1 MNDSDLLQAYVE
13 TKSEDAFAE
22 LVRRHLDLVFS
33 AALRQVGGDSHLAQ
47 DVAQTVF
54 NDLAR
59 KAGSLSS
66 RTVLSGWLYTSAR
79 FAAAKIVRTE
89 QRRVARERESQF
101 MNPPDQ
107 TDPPDWDRLQTVLDD
122 AMHDLK
128 DTDRDAVLLRYFKG
142 CSFEDVGKNI
152 GVSSDSARM
161 RVDRALE
168 KLRKC
173 LAKRGVVSSSA
184 ALAVVLTQ
192 QTISAAP
199 AGLAAIVASSA
210 VSAASVGTAAGIF
223 HFMAITKT
231 QAVAMAVVVAGFT
244 VPIVLQYQANQ
255 RLEQT
260 NQALLR
266 QHAETVAELEPLKT
280 EVQRLNALAAKAPER
295 AGGSNEVFQLR
306 AEVARLREAV
316 KQGARTRSIVA
327 ATRGDDPVQETLRS
341 LGLRAQQ
348 LKEHFARMPE
358 THIPEL
364 ALVSEKDW
372 LDAAASVES
381 MQSEVD
387 ARKALN
393 SLRSHAKQ
401 KFGNQVQKALR
412 KFAEANGDA
421 LPSDLSQ
428 LQPYFEQP
436 IDPAMLGRYRMI
448 QGGGKYTENNPESD
462 RALVE
467 EIATPVDQE
476 YDSLY
481 QFYRNGTS
489 SRSYNAISDA
499 LENATRRYAEANNGQ
514 LPRSASQLAGL
525 LPPNIDAQRVS
536 GFLAKIPADVMTYD
550 QYRAAGR
557 R

>member
-1 MNDSDLLQAYVE
+1 MNDSDLLQGYVE

-33 AALRQVGGDSHLAQ
+33 AALRQVGGDAHLAQ

-128 DTDRDAVLLRYFKG
+128 DTDRNAVLLRYFKG

-152 GVSSDSARM
+152 GVSGDSARM

-173 LAKRGVVSSSA
+173 LAKRGVMSSSA

-210 VSAASVGTAAGIF
+210 VSAAGVGAAAGIF
-223 HFMAITKT
+223 QFMAITKT
-231 QAVAMAVVVAGFT
+231 QAAAMAIVVAGFT

-260 NQALLR
+260 HQALLR
-266 QHAETVAELEPLKT
+266 QHAQAVAELEPLKT
-280 EVQRLNALAAKAPER
+280 EVQRLNALAAKTPER
-295 AGGSNEVFQLR
+295 TEGSNEVFQLR
-306 AEVARLREAV
+306 AEVARLREAA
-316 KQGARTRSIVA
+316 KQGARARSIVA
-327 ATRGDDPVQETLRS
+327 ATQGDDPVQETLRS

-372 LDAAASVES
+372 LDAAASVEA

-428 LQPYFEQP
+428 LQPYFDQP
-436 IDPAMLGRYRMI
+436 VDAAMLGRYKMI
-448 QGGGKYTENNPESD
+448 QGGGKYSDSNPDVD

-476 YDSLY
+476 YDTLY
-481 QFYRNGTS
+481 QFYRNGSS
-489 SRSYNAISDA
+489 SRSYNAVSDA

-514 LPRSASQLAGL
+514 LPRNASQLAAM
-525 LPPNIDAQRVS
+525 LPSNIDEQRVN
-536 GFLAKIPADVMTYD
+536 GFLARIPADVMTYD